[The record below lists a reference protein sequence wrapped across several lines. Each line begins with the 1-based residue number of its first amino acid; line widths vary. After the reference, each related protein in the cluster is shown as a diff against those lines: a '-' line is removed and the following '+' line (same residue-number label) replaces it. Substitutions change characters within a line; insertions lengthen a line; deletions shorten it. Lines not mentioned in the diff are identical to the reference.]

1 MGDQIASSCCGR
13 CGGVSMWL
21 DSGFSSHIY
30 SQEPLL
36 KHQIGNSIL
45 PARCQILPHPK
56 RMPDMPHELP
66 IQVRPPN
73 INRLRS
79 QDPEIRMIGLPKT
92 QRRIN
97 DLLLKL
103 LENSDV

>member
-1 MGDQIASSCCGR
+1 
-13 CGGVSMWL
+13 
-21 DSGFSSHIY
+21 
-30 SQEPLL
+30 
-36 KHQIGNSIL
+36 
-45 PARCQILPHPK
+45 
-56 RMPDMPHELP
+56 MPHELP